1 MLVRLA
7 LEVLRY
13 SCFRH
18 LGALVNFIEMSSD
31 LVDYNSLVL
40 ALLTADPPAIA
51 YDVTY
56 RVLDSEVT

>member
-1 MLVRLA
+1 MYSRL
-7 LEVLRY
+7 
-13 SCFRH
+13 RH
-18 LGALVNFIEMSSD
+18 LGGLVYFIKMPSA

-40 ALLTADPPAIA
+40 ALLTADPLAIA